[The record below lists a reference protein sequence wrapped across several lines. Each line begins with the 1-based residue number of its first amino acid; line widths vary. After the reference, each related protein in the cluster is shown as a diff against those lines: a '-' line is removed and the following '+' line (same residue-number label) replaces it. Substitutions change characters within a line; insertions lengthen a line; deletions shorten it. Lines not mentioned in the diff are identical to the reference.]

1 MVDYDPFSAQAM
13 SDPLPLYRELRAAAP
28 VHRLEQYDAWALPRF
43 EEVWEVA
50 QDRERFSIVEGPVFS
65 RDKLL
70 RSNDGAPDTTPRRP
84 LPSFASL
91 DPPLH
96 TQLRQRMYPSFTP
109 RACRD
114 LASEVD
120 EMVERQL
127 ETLDG
132 VRRFDVVADFA
143 SPVAVLST
151 LRFLGLP
158 VSDAEQLRRLINVST
173 TRDPGAPGQSATG
186 LAAHLELRAYL
197 AAAVARNR
205 EGHQLDV
212 DDRSDVIDRL
222 LGFTNRDGQPFS
234 DDEIAVQLST
244 LLVGGGETLPK
255 IVAGGLLQ
263 LDAHPDQRAELAAEP
278 SLVPQAFEE
287 IVRLEGVLQF
297 VGRTLTDDAVIG
309 GQPMTAGQRVLLLLQ
324 SANRDDREFRDPD
337 SFSIHR
343 VIPRQVGFGHGVHF
357 CIGAH
362 AARLVG
368 IALLRGLLRRYPDHR
383 PDRAAAT
390 RPPSEFQI
398 GWTSLP
404 LDVSA

>member
-13 SDPLPLYRELRAAAP
+13 SDPFPIYRELRAAAP

-43 EEVWEVA
+43 EEVWDVA
-50 QDRERFSIVEGPVFS
+50 QDREHFSIVEGPVFS

-70 RSNDGAPDTTPRRP
+70 RSNDGAPDTAPRRP

-96 TQLRQRMYPSFTP
+96 TQLRQSMFQSFTP

-114 LASEVD
+114 LAYEVD

-127 ETLDG
+127 ATLDG
-132 VRRFDVVADFA
+132 AHRFDVVADFA

-158 VSDAEQLRRLINVST
+158 VADAEQLRRLINAST
-173 TRDPGAPGQSATG
+173 SRDPGAPGQSATG

-205 EGHQLDV
+205 AGHQLDV
-212 DDRSDVIDRL
+212 DDRSAVIDRL
-222 LGFTNRDGQPFS
+222 LGFTTRDGQPFT

-255 IVAGGLLQ
+255 IIAGGLLQ
-263 LDAHPDQRAELAAEP
+263 LDAHPDQRAELAADP
-278 SLVPQAFEE
+278 SLVPAAFEE
-287 IVRLEGVLQF
+287 MVRLEGVLQF
-297 VGRTLTDDAVIG
+297 VGRTLTIDTTIG
-309 GQPMTAGQRVLLLLQ
+309 GQAMTAGQRVLLLLQ
-324 SANRDDREFRDPD
+324 SANRDECEFRDPD

-343 VIPRQVGFGHGVHF
+343 TIPRQVGFGHGVHF

-383 PDRAAAT
+383 PDRAAAS

-404 LDVSA
+404 LDVPA